1 MEPGSIDP
9 RLVKIP
15 GIYVDA
21 IVVAEPENHMQT
33 FAEYFN
39 PAYCGDIRVPVDGLK
54 PMELGVRKIISRR
67 AALELQ
73 SRAIVNL
80 GIGIPEG
87 IASVANE
94 EGIRGLK
101 LTVESG
107 PIGGVPAGER
117 ALAPYQIRNVFSIS
131 RISLIFMTAAV
142 WTWHFGLAQ
151 CDENGNINVSKFGP
165 KIAGCGGF
173 INITQNA
180 KKVVFCGTFTAG
192 GLEVA
197 VEDGKLRIIREG
209 TSRKFMKAV
218 EQITFSGNYAKR
230 LNKDV
235 LYVTERAVFRLTG
248 EGLVLIEVA
257 PGIDIEKD
265 ILAHMDS
272 MIHDFQRYLPYGA
285 SIFDEGSMG
294 LSEKIA

>member
-1 MEPGSIDP
+1 MAF
-9 RLVKIP
+9 L
-15 GIYVDA
+15 
-21 IVVAEPENHMQT
+21 
-33 FAEYFN
+33 
-39 PAYCGDIRVPVDGLK
+39 
-54 PMELGVRKIISRR
+54 
-67 AALELQ
+67 
-73 SRAIVNL
+73 
-80 GIGIPEG
+80 
-87 IASVANE
+87 
-94 EGIRGLK
+94 
-101 LTVESG
+101 
-107 PIGGVPAGER
+107 
-117 ALAPYQIRNVFSIS
+117 
-131 RISLIFMTAAV
+131 
-142 WTWHFGLAQ
+142 GLAQ

-265 ILAHMDS
+265 ILAHMDFRPLIS
-272 MIHDFQRYLPYGA
+272 KDICLMDA